1 MLKGLD
7 PLLSAEL
14 LHVLALMGHGDE
26 LVIAD
31 ANFPAAANARRL
43 IAMPGTDVPEL
54 ARAVLSVF
62 PLDTFVEKP
71 LIRMAV
77 DGDADSIPPVI
88 FDVLAV
94 AVAAGEGPAH
104 FAVLERHAFYE
115 RARTAFAIVATG
127 ERRGY
132 ANVIMKKGVVSA

>member
-1 MLKGLD
+1 MLKGLH
-7 PLLSAEL
+7 PLLGAEL
-14 LHVLALMGHGDE
+14 IHVLALMGHGDE

-54 ARAVLSVF
+54 AHAVLSVF
-62 PLDTFVEKP
+62 PLDTFVDRP
-71 LIRMAV
+71 LVRMAV
-77 DGDADSIPPVI
+77 DGDEGAIPPVI
-88 FDVLAV
+88 SEVAALAL
-94 AVAAGEGPAH
+94 AAGEGTGH

-115 RARTAFAIVATG
+115 RARAAFAIVATG

-132 ANVIMKKGVVSA
+132 ANIIMKKGVVSA

>member
-7 PLLSAEL
+7 PLLGAEL

-31 ANFPAAANARRL
+31 ANFPAASNARRL

-62 PLDTFVEKP
+62 PLDSFVDRS
-71 LIRMAV
+71 LVRMAV
-77 DGDADSIPPVI
+77 DGDEGAIPPAISEVAAV
-88 FDVLAV
+88 VL
-94 AVAAGEGPAH
+94 AAGEGPAD

-115 RARTAFAIVATG
+115 RARSAFAIVATG